1 MTATTLDCLET
12 KPFCSSGI
20 DPAPKL
26 RSTVALGSR
35 LHSLAGH
42 TLLRLRHRLRTGVSL
57 GVKGLVL
64 TASDEVFLVRHSY
77 LPGFHLPGGG
87 VDPGESAHDAVAREL
102 REEGNLELGSPAT
115 LFGVYFNE
123 ALDRRD
129 HVLLFVVRDAQQP
142 APPRV
147 PNAEILEAGFFH
159 IDRLPAATTPAT
171 LRRLDE
177 VIGGTAPARIW

>member
-1 MTATTLDCLET
+1 MTLTNVDLLASRPLR
-12 KPFCSSGI
+12 SSGGG
-20 DPAPKL
+20 PVSEPTAVL
-26 RSTVALGSR
+26 RRV
-35 LHSLAGH
+35 HSLAGH
-42 TLLRLRHRLRTGVSL
+42 ALIRMRQRFRTGVSL

-64 TASDEVFLVRHSY
+64 TAADEVFLVRHSY

-102 REEGNLELGSPAT
+102 REEGNLELGSPAQ

-129 HVLLFVVRDAQQP
+129 HVLLFVTRDAHQP

-147 PNAEILEAGFFH
+147 PNAEILEAGFFPVGG
-159 IDRLPAATTPAT
+159 LPTTTTPAT
-171 LRRLDE
+171 RRRIDE
-177 VIGGTAPARIW
+177 VLGGAAPATVW

>member
-1 MTATTLDCLET
+1 MPEPRPTAV
-12 KPFCSSGI
+12 
-20 DPAPKL
+20 L
-26 RSTVALGSR
+26 RRR
-35 LHSLAGH
+35 LHYLAGH

-64 TASDEVFLVRHSY
+64 TATDEVFLVRHSY

-129 HVLLFVVRDAQQP
+129 HVLLYVARDAHQP
-142 APPRV
+142 APPKV
-147 PNAEILEAGFFH
+147 PNPEILEAGFFH
-159 IDRLPAATTPAT
+159 VDQLPDTTTPAT
-171 LRRLDE
+171 RRRIDE
-177 VIGGTAPARIW
+177 VLGDGAPAAIW